1 MVLNAMTARAGT
13 HQVAVATGPVQAN
26 PAPGGV
32 AFLVVLEG
40 TVSIDGETAAPR
52 DAFRIEGAVTLEAG
66 ATTRVALIGIDPVTP
81 RG

>member
-1 MVLNAMTARAGT
+1 MTARAAWT
-13 HQVAVATGPVQAN
+13 HRVIVATGSVRAA

-40 TVSIDGETAAPR
+40 TVFIDGETAGPR
-52 DAFRIEGAVTLEAG
+52 DAFCVEGTVALDGDA
-66 ATTRVALIGIDPVTP
+66 AARVALIGIDPVPP

>member
-1 MVLNAMTARAGT
+1 VRA
-13 HQVAVATGPVQAN
+13 A

-40 TVSIDGETAAPR
+40 RVSIGGQTAEPR
-52 DAFRIEGAVTLEAG
+52 DAFRIEGAGTLDDDVA
-66 ATTRVALIGIDPVTP
+66 ARVAVIGIDPVTP